1 VVYYID
7 RIDMKK
13 LIQVFCLLIIS
24 VLTGCGYTIRE
35 QYTYRYN
42 QDSYN
47 HPVKPREVQNDLDL
61 DKSTED
67 RILALDPENISEE
80 QVRDILSL
88 APAPRIIN
96 FHGGTS
102 SVYKVMESLS
112 LFFVSM
118 GYPENRVRNP
128 ADGTFSYSC
137 LRDVEEMIGIIAWYF
152 EREGMRPIIIGHSQG
167 GMLVVKI
174 LHYLAGSD
182 RDEIAVWNPLK
193 EESEKRYTIID
204 PLENRER
211 PVVGLRLGYAAS
223 IAAGGHTRLLVNQWD
238 VVFRLR
244 TIPDTVEE
252 FSGFYLKWDS
262 AGADYFGLIDSP
274 NLYRPAGSAW
284 VSTIQLSG
292 GSHFSLP
299 DVKHLADLPETRQ
312 WVSKYSPDNREVLN
326 DGIIKREFNIP
337 LAGDLW
343 YHVKKYWTIEL
354 QRLIRAKR
362 GFE

>member
-1 VVYYID
+1 
-7 RIDMKK
+7 MKK
-13 LIQVFCLLIIS
+13 LIQVFCLFIVFMIP
-24 VLTGCGYTIRE
+24 VLTGCGYTINE
-35 QYTYRYN
+35 QYNYRYN

-47 HPVKPREVQNDLDL
+47 HPVKPGEVQNDLDL
-61 DKSTED
+61 DPSLED
-67 RILALDPENISEE
+67 RILALDPENISED

-102 SVYKVMESLS
+102 SAYKSMESLS
-112 LFFVSM
+112 RFFVSM

-137 LRDVEEMIGIIAWYF
+137 LRDVREMIGIIAWYY
-152 EREGMRPIIIGHSQG
+152 EREGMSPIIIGHSQG

-174 LHYLAGSD
+174 LYYLNGSD
-182 RDEIAVWNPLK
+182 NNNELMVWNPLK
-193 EESEKRYTIID
+193 EESEKRYMIID
-204 PLENRER
+204 PIENRER
-211 PVVGLRLGYAAS
+211 PVAGLRIGYASS

-252 FSGFYLKWDS
+252 FSGFYLTWDS
-262 AGADYFGLIDSP
+262 AGSDYLGLLDSP
-274 NLYRPAGSAW
+274 NRYRPAGLAR
-284 VSTIQLSG
+284 VHTIKLSG

-299 DVKHLADLPETRQ
+299 DVRHLAELPETRQ
-312 WVSKYSPDNREVLN
+312 LISNYRPDNRTVLN
-326 DGIIKREFNIP
+326 DEIIKREFNLP

-343 YHVKKYWTIEL
+343 YHVKKYWVIEL
-354 QRLIRAKR
+354 QKLIRAKR
-362 GFE
+362 GLNNG